1 MVGELKA
8 TYVEKLDDHGIVWST
23 HVSRFVEFLLARV
36 QGLLKGLSGNK
47 LSVFFDSV
55 VQNNTQITQD
65 FFESLVN
72 IVGPI
77 RHAGFKF
84 CKACQNESVPIEH
97 PILVNFILEGI
108 DFSENGFSKESL
120 ALDQIM
126 MFNFRFNRVRR
137 EIVKEE
143 DASPIKE
150 TLFPFTLL

>member
-8 TYVEKLDDHGIVWST
+8 MYVEKLDDHGIVWST

-55 VQNNTQITQD
+55 QNNTQIIQD

-97 PILVNFILEGI
+97 PILVKFILEGI